1 MKKIITIVPLVLM
14 VIGCGPSL
22 EDKIRIAESTC
33 AVILETRKFESS
45 KRIELLNKAR
55 EQVGDYDGPYPMS
68 DDFLWSSYSLGG
80 KQACINDIVKPP
92 PPTMAEIEAERE
104 RQKALEEIRKKREE
118 EERIAAE
125 EAIRKAAEKE
135 QWIIDNTIKTHLY
148 CETEAKK
155 RIWEEQ
161 ENGQYGYT
169 EIGPMYIAL
178 IEVNKID
185 SEDQSKLKE
194 YGFNFDTW
202 SYRYINS
209 PLYYDIAMDVSEYGC
224 YSAAFAQSAG
234 GKEFCIGKYKETS
247 ESLEGRLV
255 DRIFDNKFYS
265 SADENPNHFGNKVLY
280 WGYNDFVLDT
290 VNLKAGDP
298 YNLTRSDDD
307 VYQCEITSKEAF
319 NQKLEEVKERVQSKV
334 DAVNNEL
341 EKKKAESVP
350 QI

>member
-1 MKKIITIVPLVLM
+1 
-14 VIGCGPSL
+14 
-22 EDKIRIAESTC
+22 
-33 AVILETRKFESS
+33 F
-45 KRIELLNKAR
+45 
-55 EQVGDYDGPYPMS
+55 
-68 DDFLWSSYSLGG
+68 
-80 KQACINDIVKPP
+80 PP
-92 PPTMAEIEAERE
+92 PPPPPKTKAEIEAEE
-104 RQKALEEIRKKREE
+104 AAAKVAEEARLKREE
-118 EERIAAE
+118 EKRIAAA
-125 EAIRKAAEKE
+125 EADRKAAEKE

-148 CETEAKK
+148 CETEAKN

-169 EIGPMYIAL
+169 DIGPMYIAL

-265 SADENPNHFGNKVLY
+265 SADE
-280 WGYNDFVLDT
+280 
-290 VNLKAGDP
+290 
-298 YNLTRSDDD
+298 
-307 VYQCEITSKEAF
+307 
-319 NQKLEEVKERVQSKV
+319 
-334 DAVNNEL
+334 
-341 EKKKAESVP
+341 
-350 QI
+350 